1 MKKSKNE
8 QVQKFIDEIRE
19 CDIEKF
25 RILQKIR
32 TIFFA
37 NYPKINERIMYGD

>member
-8 QVQKFIDEIRE
+8 LVQKFIDEIRE

-25 RILQKIR
+25 RILQKLDR
-32 TIFFA
+32 Q
-37 NYPKINERIMYGD
+37 